1 MYLNFCFVH
10 IMLTGLGLGLG
21 LITYGLGLRIFA
33 LVSSSKTYA

>member
-1 MYLNFCFVH
+1 VYLNFCFVH
-10 IMLTGLGLGLG
+10 MLTGLGLGLG